1 MKVDH
6 MIRCDT
12 AGGANAA
19 GRLNVE
25 MLIRDGRFA
34 LCAVCSADTDLRWT
48 LSSCAHAGLNLRFD
62 WEPEYVICSHIHDPE
77 SVQQQQGGP
86 KPERPAEQ
94 QLSNVLSMLE
104 KPLTESVS
112 PAWTSQPK
120 AEDEA
125 GCTCKQGAVVSSRI
139 SYGLS
144 FVKSGLPSGSECLCR
159 SASTPAA
166 CSESPWGSQIR
177 GPHERF
183 QRADLAHG
191 PRVGERRREV
201 QK

>member
-1 MKVDH
+1 
-6 MIRCDT
+6 
-12 AGGANAA
+12 
-19 GRLNVE
+19 

-34 LCAVCSADTDLRWT
+34 LCAVCSADTDHRWT

-62 WEPEYVICSHIHDPE
+62 WEPEYVIYSHIHRVCSATTRRPQTWE
-77 SVQQQQGGP
+77 SS
-86 KPERPAEQ
+86 RTQ
-94 QLSNVLSMLE
+94 QLSNVFSMLE

-125 GCTCKQGAVVSSRI
+125 GCTCKQGAVVPSRI
-139 SYGLS
+139 SHGLS
-144 FVKSGLPSGSECLCR
+144 FVKSGLPSGSERLCR

-177 GPHERF
+177 GPRERF
-183 QRADLAHG
+183 QRADLAHE
-191 PRVGERRREV
+191 PRVGERRRGV